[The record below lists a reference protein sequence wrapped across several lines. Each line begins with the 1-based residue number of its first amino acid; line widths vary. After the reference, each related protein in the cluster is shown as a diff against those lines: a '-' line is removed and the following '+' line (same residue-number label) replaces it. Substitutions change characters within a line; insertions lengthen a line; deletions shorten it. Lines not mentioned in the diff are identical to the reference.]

1 LKGLLSND
9 GASGGGIS
17 DVGISFFIDIF
28 NCTNGGAGS
37 GFGVYHSDG
46 LKSNI
51 RLRKPG
57 GVFSSKML
65 VTFVVLI
72 QIKARNP
79 GMMGMKFT
87 CCIIIFLV

>member
-1 LKGLLSND
+1 MMVPRMV
-9 GASGGGIS
+9 ASVTSGFHSSSI
-17 DVGISFFIDIF
+17 FFTDS
-28 NCTNGGAGS
+28 TKGGAGS